1 MYQMFR
7 EQNQE
12 HTNHIHIYF
21 MTHRNN
27 K

>member
-1 MYQMFR
+1 MFR

-12 HTNHIHIYF
+12 HTKHIHIYF